1 MNAARSRLSASTLA
15 GRRGMS
21 LVEIMVVIAIIG
33 VLMTVVAVNV
43 VGYLDE
49 ANVSATKIQIKNMES
64 ALTTFAAK
72 HRGKYPSTGE
82 GLDAA
87 KKFFPNNTVPT
98 DAWGNAFQYRS
109 PGNGSAAYE
118 IISLGKDGKDGG
130 EEANADISSA
140 TMSQGG

>member
-15 GRRGMS
+15 SRRGMS

-49 ANVSATKIQIKNMES
+49 ANASATKIQIKNMES
-64 ALTTFAAK
+64 ALTTYAAK

-118 IISLGKDGKDGG
+118 IISLGKDGREGG
-130 EEANADISSA
+130 EDANADISSA
-140 TMSQGG
+140 TMSTGD

>member
-1 MNAARSRLSASTLA
+1 
-15 GRRGMS
+15 MS

-49 ANVSATKIQIKNMES
+49 ANVDATKIQMKNMEQ

-72 HRGKYPSTGE
+72 HRGKFPTTGE

-98 DAWGNAFQYRS
+98 DAWGNAFQYTS
-109 PGNGSAAYE
+109 PGRNGSPYE
-118 IISLGKDGKDGG
+118 ILSLGKDGKDGG

-140 TMSQGG
+140 TAGNGG

>member
-15 GRRGMS
+15 SRRGMS

-49 ANVSATKIQIKNMES
+49 ANASATKIQIKNMES
-64 ALTTFAAK
+64 ALTTYAAK

-87 KKFFPNNTVPT
+87 KKFFPNTTVPT

-118 IISLGKDGKDGG
+118 IISLGKDGREGG
-130 EEANADISSA
+130 EDANADISSA
-140 TMSQGG
+140 TMSTGD